1 MTVLEVLDYIDRE
14 VEKERFYKEYCSA
27 LSKYYAKTDDLEN
40 AVRQKA
46 EVETYSHSIAN
57 YLILKHKIMKEL
69 DEEASRAY
77 EEMST
82 ND

>member
-1 MTVLEVLDYIDRE
+1 MTVLEVLDYIDKE
-14 VEKERFYKEYCSA
+14 VEKERYYKEHCLA

-40 AVRQKA
+40 AVRQRA
-46 EVETYSHSIAN
+46 EVVTYSHSIAN
-57 YLILKHKIMKEL
+57 YLILKHMIMKEL

-77 EEMST
+77 EEMKA